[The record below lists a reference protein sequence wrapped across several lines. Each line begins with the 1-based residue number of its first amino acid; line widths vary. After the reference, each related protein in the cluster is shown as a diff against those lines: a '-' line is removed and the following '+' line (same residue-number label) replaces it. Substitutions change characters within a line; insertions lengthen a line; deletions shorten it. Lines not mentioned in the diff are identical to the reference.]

1 VATVSK
7 GNKSERFGFINQ
19 YGSTLG
25 IRYLCKWLRVSPSG
39 FYRWRKNRT
48 SDRSIQDKDLTTQI
62 SEIFNDSLGTYGSP
76 RIHAALKLKGV
87 NVGRKRVERLMRAAG
102 LKARAA
108 KVYRQYHIKQAFYTT
123 EIGNTLISQS
133 APTDVNQQWVG
144 DLTYI
149 RIKKKW
155 HYLAVVMDLYSRRI
169 ISWSLGQKKDA
180 VLTLSVI
187 VDACHRRNYQ
197 SGLIFHTDRGSEY
210 GAYLIQD
217 ELERLK
223 IVSSMN
229 RPDTVT
235 DNALLESFFHTM
247 KSEYFHG
254 RTFEDFEE
262 LENEIRF
269 YIDGFYN
276 PKRLHSSLGY
286 LSPDNYERLA
296 A

>member
-7 GNKSERFGFINQ
+7 GNKSEKFGFINQ
-19 YGSTLG
+19 YGSALG
-25 IRYLCKWLRVSPSG
+25 VRYLCVWLNVSTSG
-39 FYRWRKNRT
+39 FYKWRKNRP
-48 SDRSIQDKDLTTQI
+48 SSRSLQDKAI
-62 SEIFNDSLGTYGSP
+62 NSVIAEIFNDSFGTYGSP
-76 RIHAALKLKGV
+76 RIHAALKRRGIY
-87 NVGRKRVERLMRAAG
+87 VGRKRVERLMQKAG
-102 LKARAA
+102 LKARSA
-108 KVYRQYHIKQAFYTT
+108 KVYRQYHINKPFYTT
-123 EIGNTLISQS
+123 KISNTLITKPM
-133 APTDVNQQWVG
+133 PTKVNQQWVG

-169 ISWSLGQKKDA
+169 ISWSLSQQKDS

-187 VDACHRRNYQ
+187 LDACRRRTYKP
-197 SGLIFHTDRGSEY
+197 GLIFHTDRGSEY

-217 ELERLK
+217 ELERLN

-235 DNALLESFFHTM
+235 DNAFMESFFHTM

-254 RTFEDFEE
+254 RTFDCFKE
-262 LENEIRF
+262 LEDEIRF

-276 PKRLHSSLGY
+276 PKRLHSSIGY
-286 LSPDNYERLA
+286 LSPNDYEKQA
-296 A
+296 T